1 MSGVIPGNMRDG
13 VFIVEGRGAVDS
25 LYSSSHGAGRIS
37 SRVEAGLKKA
47 PLVERLAAL
56 DTFTNQMEGVVAKVE
71 LDTLD
76 ENPLAYKPILRV
88 LENQRDLCSI
98 EDHIKPIIN
107 IKA

>member
-1 MSGVIPGNMRDG
+1 M
-13 VFIVEGRGAVDS
+13 
-25 LYSSSHGAGRIS
+25 
-37 SRVEAGLKKA
+37 
-47 PLVERLAAL
+47 VERLAAL
-56 DTFTNQMEGVVAKVE
+56 DTFTDQMEGIQAKVG

-76 ENPLAYKPILRV
+76 ENPMAYKPILRV

>member
-13 VFIVEGRGAVDS
+13 VFIVEGRGAADS
-25 LYSSSHGAGRIS
+25 LYSSSHGAGRCG

-56 DTFTNQMEGVVAKVE
+56 DTFANQMEGVVAKVE